1 MGTIVRLRTLR
12 GTLIATMLLVATA
25 PALAGEA
32 ATIVFRSG
40 QVVRI
45 NDGYSTV
52 IAAMSKL
59 NTASQAHSIVN
70 LNIGGGSFLL
80 NVAEAVIVCRDHCPS
95 LEVVD
100 VRDPARTP
108 TR

>member
-1 MGTIVRLRTLR
+1 MPRSVRRFGGR
-12 GTLIATMLLVATA
+12 LLLAAAIGGAAA
-25 PALAGEA
+25 PAFAGEA

-45 NDGYSTV
+45 NDGYSV
-52 IAAMSKL
+52 VVAAMAKL
-59 NTASQAHSIVN
+59 NASNQTHSIVN

>member
-1 MGTIVRLRTLR
+1 MPRFVPRVGGRL
-12 GTLIATMLLVATA
+12 LLVASLVGVAA
-25 PALAGEA
+25 PAFAGEA
-32 ATIVFRSG
+32 ATVVFRSG

-45 NDGYSTV
+45 NDGYSV
-52 IAAMSKL
+52 VVAAMSKL
-59 NTASQAHSIVN
+59 HGSNQTHSIVT

>member
-1 MGTIVRLRTLR
+1 MSRLSASLCAA
-12 GTLIATMLLVATA
+12 ATVALSVIPTA
-25 PALAGEA
+25 SALAGEA

-45 NDGYSTV
+45 EDGYSAV
-52 IAAMSKL
+52 VAAMSKL
-59 NTASQAHSIVN
+59 DGGSASHRIVN

-95 LEVVD
+95 LQVVD

>member
-1 MGTIVRLRTLR
+1 MSRFIPCSVSRL
-12 GTLIATMLLVATA
+12 LLATA
-25 PALAGEA
+25 LLGVPLPALAGEA

-45 NDGYSTV
+45 NDGYNAV
-52 IAAMSKL
+52 VAAMSKL
-59 NTASQAHSIVN
+59 NASSQAHSIVN

-95 LEVVD
+95 LEIVD